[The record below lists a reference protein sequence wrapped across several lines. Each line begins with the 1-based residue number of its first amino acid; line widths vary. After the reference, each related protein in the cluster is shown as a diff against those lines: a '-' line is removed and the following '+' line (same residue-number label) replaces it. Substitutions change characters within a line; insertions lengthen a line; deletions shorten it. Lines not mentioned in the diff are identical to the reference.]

1 MLSVV
6 SKYNAPSVP
15 AGALAVVNCPNLKT
29 PSIIK
34 FPVFVCSVEPT
45 FIGAGRLG
53 LNAGRLEL
61 NKEIRKQLRL

>member
-1 MLSVV
+1 MFRF
-6 SKYNAPSVP
+6 P
-15 AGALAVVNCPNLKT
+15 AL
-29 PSIIK
+29 
-34 FPVFVCSVEPT
+34 VCSVEDT